1 MVKSLY
7 VLCLVLS
14 AIACTPEEKVE
25 TCSSIEEIAVQ
36 QGWRGCYVP
45 GNGLTLIASGQFPH
59 SSVPSFTWYVYPQ
72 ISLEDRNLAPQFE
85 NVFLG
90 TDLLT
95 IPDSVLSDAP
105 KFVVRVEPP
114 NLDTTDDCQ
123 DQPVESDFYAFVRQN
138 SSDTSCQT
146 WVAQ

>member
-1 MVKSLY
+1 MSRPEKSGDQKRTERF
-7 VLCLVLS
+7 
-14 AIACTPEEKVE
+14 A
-25 TCSSIEEIAVQ
+25 
-36 QGWRGCYVP
+36 GFR
-45 GNGLTLIASGQFPH
+45 LTTAEQ
-59 SSVPSFTWYVYPQ
+59 V
-72 ISLEDRNLAPQFE
+72 SLEDRNLAPQFE